1 MTTTLSIQTT
11 LSAFD
16 LCREN
21 SKDEIMDLIM
31 GLDFE
36 IAEADFTE
44 TLILKLATALASDSK
59 TSTMI
64 DIGTKIS
71 NMEGYT
77 P

>member
-11 LSAFD
+11 LSAYD

-44 TLILKLATALASDSK
+44 TLIIKLATALASDSK

>member
-1 MTTTLSIQTT
+1 MTTTLSFQTT
-11 LSAFD
+11 LSARD

-21 SKDEIMDLIM
+21 SKDEIMKLIM
-31 GLDFE
+31 DLDFVV
-36 IAEADFTE
+36 AEADFTE
-44 TLILKLATALASDSK
+44 TLILKLADTLSADSK

-71 NMEGYT
+71 NMEGYE

>member
-44 TLILKLATALASDSK
+44 TLIIKLATALASDSK

>member
-21 SKDEIMDLIM
+21 SKDEIIQLIM

-44 TLILKLATALASDSK
+44 TLILKLATGLAADSK

-71 NMEGYT
+71 NMEGYA

>member
-64 DIGTKIS
+64 DIGTEIS
-71 NMEGYT
+71 KMEGYE

>member
-71 NMEGYT
+71 KMEGYE

>member
-21 SKDEIMDLIM
+21 SKDEIIQLIM

-44 TLILKLATALASDSK
+44 TLILKLATELAADSK